1 MCEVNLSCTPPS
13 RSSESCWSPGRGS
26 GEALGVEGVGVRG
39 FSTAGSPLLV
49 PAQPSNLSPAEPTR
63 VCRFLDFLLHLLPL
77 PPVEAD
83 PSFPSSSHAPCN
95 PRVPSSRKCTAQ
107 GRPPRAGAARRAPS
121 PPGYCSGPAGTRLPI
136 PYMDKCVQAKSGIQ
150 APDVSLQRSGHRTGD
165 RGEGGG
171 EEGGGEHQPAAAPG
185 LPKFHF
191 LSVGSL
197 PGPAPACPGNK

>member
-1 MCEVNLSCTPPS
+1 MAGSS
-13 RSSESCWSPGRGS
+13 RSSS
-26 GEALGVEGVGVRG
+26 A
-39 FSTAGSPLLV
+39 FQLV
-49 PAQPSNLSPAEPTR
+49 A
-63 VCRFLDFLLHLLPL
+63 CR
-77 PPVEAD
+77 AD
-83 PSFPSSSHAPCN
+83 PSVPVSRLPPASPSSSSSGGRSLFPFLFPSSLH

-197 PGPAPACPGNK
+197 PGPAPSFPGISSISGGKEPAAAR

>member
-1 MCEVNLSCTPPS
+1 
-13 RSSESCWSPGRGS
+13 
-26 GEALGVEGVGVRG
+26 
-39 FSTAGSPLLV
+39 
-49 PAQPSNLSPAEPTR
+49 
-63 VCRFLDFLLHLLPL
+63 
-77 PPVEAD
+77 
-83 PSFPSSSHAPCN
+83 
-95 PRVPSSRKCTAQ
+95 
-107 GRPPRAGAARRAPS
+107 
-121 PPGYCSGPAGTRLPI
+121 
-136 PYMDKCVQAKSGIQ
+136 MDKCVQAKSGIQ